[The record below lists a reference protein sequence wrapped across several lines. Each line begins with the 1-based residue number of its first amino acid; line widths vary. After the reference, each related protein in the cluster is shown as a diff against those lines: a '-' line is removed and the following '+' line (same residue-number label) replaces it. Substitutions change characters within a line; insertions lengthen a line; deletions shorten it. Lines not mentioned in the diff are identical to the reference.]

1 MNTSKILV
9 GGFIAAAVAVGS
21 LWSVAAAAQVPEN
34 STRHDAV
41 VIIDG
46 IVREVFQSPRQKR
59 LDYLVEIE
67 VKRIQADRVPRIPP
81 RVAVPAPGDIVYV
94 HTSQHGAGVQGRGF
108 SGQNPATGDAR
119 PVVPTERSQIRA
131 YLAPSA
137 RGGWEGAGSNWF
149 ETTSNV
155 LAEANAAD
163 TPAAEPGSVPASPAS
178 PPATVPA
185 GGKSALSSLGFTGES
200 MNVKGQFVLRVSS
213 VEQGGV
219 AQRSGLEPGDIVIG
233 ANDAALGGLEQL
245 ARLAEQGALK
255 NLLVLDVNT
264 GKATRVAVDMSGSK
278 GSQSNNGLPPTA
290 DNTNT
295 PDLATPPAAN
305 RNPTPSGTSKSLGI
319 SAEPVMVGRRTGMKV
334 IRVEPGSPGQKAGIE
349 IGDVIVAAN
358 GVAVTGVEVLSAV
371 LKKSGPSLTLTV
383 RNTRT
388 GRDEPVEVKIGG
400 PESAT
405 PTPVPADTS
414 GEIGTGGKLGAVTE
428 LVFYDV
434 NPAVKVTEVEP
445 NSPAARAG
453 IEPGDIIIE
462 ANGTPVLHPKTLEEL
477 VRKSPPAL
485 KLQVVDPSTNKKTLV
500 DVNLDGR

>member
-1 MNTSKILV
+1 MNTSKILI

-34 STRHDAV
+34 STRDDAV

-163 TPAAEPGSVPASPAS
+163 TPAAEPGSVPVSPAS

-278 GSQSNNGLPPTA
+278 GSQANNGLPPKA
-290 DNTNT
+290 DNT
-295 PDLATPPAAN
+295 PDVATPPAAN

-414 GEIGTGGKLGAVTE
+414 GEIGTGRKLGAVTE

-453 IEPGDIIIE
+453 IEPGDIIVE